1 MLRYPC
7 PPLRICYF
15 CGMKFAKFSLRC
27 LLPCLCAVLF
37 LSSCDSIWK
46 KEQPKALARVGE
58 KYLYAADVK
67 SLTGKNLSKEDSTS
81 FVTNYINNWASKQLL
96 LDKAKINL
104 PEDKLAEYDA
114 LVADYRTDLYTR
126 AYKEALV
133 QQINDSTVSKAQLES
148 FYEKEKENFRLKE
161 MLVKLRFIALPKDFL
176 NKVEVAERLKNFG
189 EKDRIVLDSISVQFR
204 KTSFND
210 SIWVTASRIIDEIPP
225 LTFENIDKQLKKS
238 QFLNLEDDNGV
249 YLAKILDVRSVN
261 DIAPLSFIKPTIEQ
275 VLLSRRKLDF
285 IRKLETE
292 VINEAIKKK
301 EFEVYE

>member
-1 MLRYPC
+1 
-7 PPLRICYF
+7 
-15 CGMKFAKFSLRC
+15 MKFAKRSIRW
-27 LLPCLCAVLF
+27 LLPCFCAVLV
-37 LSSCDSIWK
+37 LSGCDFILR
-46 KEQPKALARVGE
+46 KEQPQALARVGE
-58 KYLYAADVK
+58 KYLYQDDVK
-67 SLTGKNLSKEDSTS
+67 ALMGKNLSKEDSAS

-104 PEDKLAEYDA
+104 PEEKLAEYDG

-133 QQINDSTVSKAQLES
+133 QQLNDSTVGKAELES

-161 MLVKLRFIALPKDFL
+161 MLVKLRFVALPKDFL

-189 EKDRIVLDSISVQFR
+189 EKDRTVLDSISVQFR

-210 SIWVTASRIIDEIPP
+210 SIWITASRIIDEIPP
-225 LTFENIDKQLKKS
+225 LTFENVDKELKKS

-249 YLAKILDVRSVN
+249 YLAQILDVRPAGE
-261 DIAPLSFIKPTIEQ
+261 IAPFSFIEPTIEQ

-292 VINEAIKKK
+292 VIDEAIKKK

>member
-1 MLRYPC
+1 MV
-7 PPLRICYF
+7 II
-15 CGMKFAKFSLRC
+15 
-27 LLPCLCAVLF
+27 VLG
-37 LSSCDSIWK
+37 SCNYVWK

-58 KYLYAADVK
+58 KYLFKDDVK
-67 SLTGKNLSKEDSTS
+67 AHMGNNLSPEDSTS
-81 FVTNYINNWASKQLL
+81 FVTNYINTWASKQLL

-104 PEDKLAEYDA
+104 PEKKLAEYDA
-114 LVADYRTDLYTR
+114 FVADYRTDLYTR
-126 AYKEALV
+126 AYKEALM
-133 QQINDSTVSKAQLES
+133 QQVNDSTVSQAELER
-148 FYEKEKENFRLKE
+148 FYESEKENFRLKE
-161 MLVKLRFIALPKDFL
+161 MLVKLRFVALPKDFL

-189 EKDRIVLDSISVQFR
+189 QKDQTVLDSISVQFR

-225 LTFENIDKQLKKS
+225 LTMKNVEKQLKKS

-249 YLAKILDVRSVN
+249 YLAKILDVKSV
-261 DIAPLSFIKPTIEQ
+261 DEIAPLSFIEPTLEQ

-292 VINEAIKKK
+292 VIDEAIKDK